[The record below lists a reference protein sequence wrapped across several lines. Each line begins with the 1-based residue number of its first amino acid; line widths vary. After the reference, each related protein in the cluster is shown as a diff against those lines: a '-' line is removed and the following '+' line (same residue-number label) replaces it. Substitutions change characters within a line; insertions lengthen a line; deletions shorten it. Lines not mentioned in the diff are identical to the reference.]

1 MRRSRG
7 GYTLIELMVTM
18 AVMSIVMVGIFQVF
32 QEGMQLFR
40 TMSKSADAQQSA
52 IKVLGVISAEL
63 VNATPEVS
71 KHYDSASGELPGIVF
86 ATSIT
91 EDGATRFNDITGEI
105 YWQRYIAYYFE
116 EDTSGEHNGKIMRG
130 VLTVPDDPSGGPGHL
145 DVSGVVAPFVNG
157 TTTTDFRSN
166 GARTRMIAEGI
177 SGFDVTVYDGTEGGN
192 TAPAEDVVFEVTVE
206 AGNPASQNLRNGY
219 FIKVSSRVA
228 PRG

>member
-1 MRRSRG
+1 
-7 GYTLIELMVTM
+7 MVTM
-18 AVMSIVMVGIFQVF
+18 AVMSIVMLGIFQVF

-71 KHYDSASGELPGIVF
+71 KSYDTSSGELPGIVF

-91 EDGATRFNDITGEI
+91 EDGATRFSDITGEI
-105 YWQRYIAYYFE
+105 YWQQYIAYYFE
-116 EDTSGEHNGKIMRG
+116 EDTSGEHNGKVKRG

-157 TTTTDFRSN
+157 TTTTDFQSN
-166 GARTRMIAEGI
+166 GARTRMIADGI
-177 SGFDVTVYDGTEGGN
+177 SGFNVTVYDGTEGGN
-192 TAPAEDVVFEVTVE
+192 TAPAKDVVFEVTVE
-206 AGNPASQNLRNGY
+206 AGNPASQKLRNGY
-219 FIKVSSRVA
+219 FIKLDK
-228 PRG
+228 